1 MCRDAERDDR
11 ELEKRED
18 IVAMLGRR
26 GDNDKLRKAE
36 NGRGRMPF
44 GEMAE
49 MTDRHRER
57 EGVERMYVC
66 PHSYGPTAST
76 NTIYSHKCVKNED

>member
-1 MCRDAERDDR
+1 MKWRVCRDAERDDR
-11 ELEKRED
+11 ELEKKED

-26 GDNDKLRKAE
+26 EDNDKLRKAE
-36 NGRGRMPF
+36 NGRGRVAF

-57 EGVERMYVC
+57 EERRGCMF
-66 PHSYGPTAST
+66 AST
-76 NTIYSHKCVKNED
+76 ATAQQQARIQYTHISA

>member
-36 NGRGRMPF
+36 NGRGRVAF
-44 GEMAE
+44 GEMPE

-57 EGVERMYVC
+57 ERRGEDVC
-66 PHSYGPTAST
+66 LPPQLRPNSKHEYNILT
-76 NTIYSHKCVKNED
+76 